1 MTARMKLVLV
11 LCGAITMAASTG
23 YFLGG
28 GARKAER
35 IEVSTGGIG
44 DPTITSV
51 RPQRNSERTW
61 RSRKHR
67 LLFRLGTDPRCPLLL
82 PTSVRSDTAG
92 NIFVLDWGER
102 KVKEFSPAGTFV
114 GAYGRGEGKGPG
126 EFLNLTDFDIGE
138 DRSVWT
144 CDPVNGLV
152 TIFNRKGDVIRT
164 IRPGTP
170 MHRIALVNRDQCVL
184 MASPSGDR
192 LFSVYDGNGRLL
204 RQFGVFIR
212 NQRQLGIVLDGHIT
226 SLGRDRIVYA
236 PFRSGVMAVSRAGV
250 DTTEVCVE
258 TISHGGFPG
267 VLSMKSGDTEYSHV
281 DPAAPVVSRSVSAL
295 RDDVYLLAGTGGT
308 QGNAVVDVYAAQT
321 GVYRYSYTLPAE
333 ASFLCVTEDRAYA
346 VVDMVV
352 AVWAVET
359 GIDTMATGQVA
370 GSIEH
375 R

>member
-1 MTARMKLVLV
+1 MTARMKLVLFFG
-11 LCGAITMAASTG
+11 GAITMAASTG

-28 GARKAER
+28 GAIKAER
-35 IEVSTGGIG
+35 IAVSTGGIWER
-44 DPTITSV
+44 TITSV
-51 RPQRNSERTW
+51 RPQRSAERTW
-61 RSRKHR
+61 RSRRHR

-82 PTSVRSDTAG
+82 PISVRSDTAG

-102 KVKEFSPAGTFV
+102 KVKEFSPSGTFV
-114 GAYGRGEGKGPG
+114 RAYGRGAGKGPG
-126 EFLNLTDFDIGE
+126 AFSNLTDFAIGE

-144 CDPVNGLV
+144 CDPVKGLV
-152 TIFNRKGDVIRT
+152 TIFDRKGDVIRT

-170 MHRIALVNRDQCVL
+170 AHRIALVNRDQCVL

-226 SLGRDRIVYA
+226 SLGPDKIVYA
-236 PFRSGVMAVSRAGV
+236 AFRSGVMAVSRAGV
-250 DTTEVCVE
+250 DTADVCVE

-267 VLSMKSGDTEYSHV
+267 VLSMKSRDAEYLRV
-281 DPAAPVVSRSVSAL
+281 DPAAPVVTRSVSAL
-295 RDDVYLLAGTGGT
+295 HDDVYLLAGTGGT
-308 QGNAVVDVYAAQT
+308 QGNAVVDVYSAQT

-333 ASFLCVTEDRAYA
+333 ASFLSVTEDRAYA
-346 VVDMVV
+346 VVDLVV

-359 GIDTMATGQVA
+359 VIDTMATGQGERSV
-370 GSIEH
+370 EH
-375 R
+375 L